1 MTKNIFSILFCLV
14 FVFLVGFST
23 SAGAHTDV
31 TPQAAKNMIDTN
43 EQLIVVDV
51 REEESEYC
59 DEDPTPPT
67 PPGHIPGALNYPW
80 TSGIFQERY
89 QELPLDGEILLVC
102 RSGNRSNQ
110 AAEFLDSKGYQYVY
124 DMEGGMKAWEWD
136 TVLCVDKDKDGV
148 NDDLDNCPEVP
159 NSKQE
164 DSDLDGLG
172 DTCDPVTGP
181 CAIEA
186 IYGEYAEE
194 TELLRYFRDS
204 VLNKTSVGQELIRL
218 YYWWNPVIVKV
229 LAEDREFK
237 EDVKE
242 TIDRIL
248 PLIEREIKEV
258 Q

>member
-14 FVFLVGFST
+14 FVFLIGFSA
-23 SAGAHTDV
+23 SAGTHTDV
-31 TPQAAKNMIDTN
+31 TPQEAKNMIDTN

-80 TSGIFQERY
+80 TSGVFQERY

-110 AAEFLDSKGYQYVY
+110 TAEFLDSEGYQYIY
-124 DMEGGMKAWEWD
+124 NMEGGMKVWEWETVPCID
-136 TVLCVDKDKDGV
+136 TDKDGV
-148 NDDLDNCPEVP
+148 NDDLDNCPEAP
-159 NSKQE
+159 NSDQA

-172 DTCDPVTGP
+172 DKCDADAGL
-181 CAIEA
+181 CAVEQ

-204 VLNKTSVGQELIRL
+204 VLNKTSGGQEIIRL
-218 YYWWNPVIVKV
+218 YYWWNPVIVK
-229 LAEDREFK
+229 
-237 EDVKE
+237 
-242 TIDRIL
+242 
-248 PLIEREIKEV
+248 LIEENEELRKQVKFTLEEFLPIIGIELK
-258 Q
+258 

>member
-1 MTKNIFSILFCLV
+1 MKNIFSTLFCLV
-14 FVFLVGFST
+14 FVFLVGFSA

-31 TPQAAKNMIDTN
+31 TPQEAKNMIDTK

-59 DEDPTPPT
+59 DEDPTPPIL
-67 PPGHIPGALNYPW
+67 PGHIPGALNYPW
-80 TSGIFQERY
+80 TSGVFQERY

-124 DMEGGMKAWEWD
+124 DMVGGMRAWEWE
-136 TVLCVDKDKDGV
+136 TVLCIDTDKDGV
-148 NDDLDNCPEVP
+148 NDDLDNCPEAP
-159 NSKQE
+159 NPDQA

-172 DTCDPVTGP
+172 DKCDPDTGL
-181 CAIEA
+181 CAVEK

-194 TELLRYFRDS
+194 TELLRCFRDS
-204 VLNKTSVGQELIRL
+204 ILSKTPEGYQLIRL
-218 YYWWNPVIVKV
+218 YYEWSPAIVRV
-229 LAEDREFK
+229 LTENRKFM

-242 TIDRIL
+242 IIDDIL
-248 PLIEREIKEV
+248 PLIEREI

>member
-1 MTKNIFSILFCLV
+1 MKNIFSSLFCLI
-14 FVFLVGFST
+14 FVSSVGFST
-23 SAGAHTDV
+23 SAGVHTDV
-31 TPQAAKNMIDTN
+31 TPQEAKNMIDTN

-80 TSGIFQERY
+80 TSGVFQERY

-102 RSGNRSNQ
+102 HSGNRSNQ
-110 AAEFLDSKGYQYVY
+110 AAEFLDSKGYKYVY
-124 DMEGGMKAWEWD
+124 DMVGGMKAWEWD
-136 TVLCVDKDKDGV
+136 TVLCLDKDNDGV
-148 NDDLDNCPEVP
+148 NDALDNCPEVP
-159 NSKQE
+159 NPKQE
-164 DSDLDGLG
+164 DTDLDGLG
-172 DTCDPVTGP
+172 DKCDPDAGP
-181 CAIEA
+181 CAVEA

-204 VLNKTSVGQELIRL
+204 VLHKTSGGQELIRL
-218 YYWWNPVIVKV
+218 YYWWNPVIVRV
-229 LAEDREFK
+229 LAEDGEFK
-237 EDVKE
+237 VDVRK

-248 PLIEREIKEV
+248 PLIEKEIKEV